1 MGDPETVTQQP
12 RKQRPPPFPLAPPEP
27 TVLKEL
33 ETGLGLVLWKAL
45 RDVRTWAEV
54 DPEDRRRHFRVPTDD
69 VRERYAYAS
78 QEAPDLKAPLTVFAR
93 LVEAPDS
100 VIADDLAS
108 ACESVYAWAETRGFL
123 CTAHYF
129 AEAAAI
135 ASPSDS
141 ARANQAARAA
151 RRASMRQ
158 RAAIWHYR
166 AYRIAQRTGKKKEV
180 VWALLGYGAM
190 MRDAGNFKEARRFTE
205 RAARRA
211 VALRKRKE
219 AGMAY
224 HDLYVIAVEQERYA
238 LAIKH
243 ARNAFDWYP
252 VRNPSIPR
260 LAHDLSFLF
269 IRLHH
274 YGAAIAIINRALPL
288 MLQPVERALAWS
300 SLAWAAGCAGLRD
313 RYTDAERTALELVPA
328 HPDFA
333 PAIFIHLA
341 EGGRALSDWD
351 RALRYAEAARVSAQ
365 TTQSPTLEREA
376 VELIAS
382 ITARQAPP
390 PPAAPAFEVESLTS
404 LVLERLERWKPP
416 RTR

>member
-1 MGDPETVTQQP
+1 MGDTDTKHA

-33 ETGLGLVLWKAL
+33 ENGLGLVLWKAL

-54 DPEDRRRHFRVPTDD
+54 DPDERRRHFRLPTDD

-78 QEAPDLKAPLTVFAR
+78 REAPDLQGPLGVFAR
-93 LVEAPDS
+93 LVEVPDA
-100 VIADDLAS
+100 VTGEDLAS
-108 ACESVYAWAETRGFL
+108 ACESVFSWAETRGYL

-135 ASPSDS
+135 AAPSDP

-166 AYRIAQRTGKKKEV
+166 AYRVAQRTGKKREV

-190 MRDAGNFKEARRFTE
+190 MRDAGNFDEARRFTE

-243 ARNAFDWYP
+243 ARSAFDWYP

-260 LAHDLSFLF
+260 LAHDLAFLF

-274 YGAAIAIINRALPL
+274 YASAIAIINRAIPL

-300 SLAWAAGCAGLRD
+300 SLAWAAGAAGLRD
-313 RYTDAERTALELVPA
+313 RFTDAEQTTLQLVPA

-341 EGGRALSDWD
+341 EGAWSLSDWE

-365 TTQSPTLEREA
+365 ATKSSSLEREA
-376 VELIAS
+376 VDLTTS
-382 ITARQAPP
+382 ITARQAAPP
-390 PPAAPAFEVESLTS
+390 QAAPAIEIESLTS
-404 LVLERLERWKPP
+404 LVLRRLERWRPP